1 MPSFLGRWKSL
12 VVRNVGERVRRFGFI
27 WQLSLKEKQSEVAH
41 SCPRLG
47 DPMDSWSRLL
57 GPWDFP
63 GTTTGVGTFFICK
76 METTWY
82 LPHTIGCWKDQMK
95 RSSEPSSIDT

>member
-1 MPSFLGRWKSL
+1 MRESEGSGSYGSCHSKKNKVKSL
-12 VVRNVGERVRRFGFI
+12 TRVRV
-27 WQLSLKEKQSEVAH
+27 LVT
-41 SCPRLG
+41 
-47 DPMDSWSRLL
+47 PMDSWSRLL

-63 GTTTGVGTFFICK
+63 GTTTGEGTFFICK

-95 RSSEPSSIDT
+95 RSSEPFSIDT